1 MKNRALS
8 SFCHLEEDARAEGLD
23 TMSDSCFDGLVVFTD
38 CENHE
43 ICFVTLIQCGT
54 REAQVER
61 MVCVETRMAGF
72 LIVAC
77 RKAATMNMLGG

>member
-1 MKNRALS
+1 M
-8 SFCHLEEDARAEGLD
+8 
-23 TMSDSCFDGLVVFTD
+23 
-38 CENHE
+38 
-43 ICFVTLIQCGT
+43 TLIQRGT
-54 REAQVER
+54 RDAQVER